1 MSRDVFKDFIIIMLL
16 ELPVNDAAVVFKI
29 PAVKEYH
36 CRSLTRPALT
46 RSSLPSMDL
55 SSLRRRRDW
64 SQDARCLVL
73 PFALLIIT
81 YDH

>member
-1 MSRDVFKDFIIIMLL
+1 MMIVLAMT
-16 ELPVNDAAVVFKI
+16 VTV
-29 PAVKEYH
+29 YT

-55 SSLRRRRDW
+55 SSLRRKRDW

-73 PFALLIIT
+73 LIISMIT
-81 YDH
+81 DHKVIISTEVLKIVRSQ